1 MTFKK
6 EKPQIQL
13 DTVTR
18 NMIRYFITQI
28 VSETVAK
35 CNPMLIEEKRNLL
48 ILDDYIEET
57 FKDIIK
63 LNEKKIISEIN
74 DFLELTF
81 GCIK

>member
-35 CNPMLIEEKRNLL
+35 CNPMLIEEKCNLL
-48 ILDDYIEET
+48 ILDDYIEKT

-63 LNEKKIISEIN
+63 LNEKKIVSQIN